1 MTAFNPRPKG
11 KKGKTS
17 LISKTRQEEL
27 RKYNSVK
34 ASKKEDMIV
43 GKFYVC
49 YFSGKRLDENT
60 DYPWHHIFGRK
71 GKLLYDYKNIFPCIH
86 DYHMEYHE
94 MPIEKLMK
102 LDWYKQFID
111 RLSRI
116 NHAAYNLELKRMNR
130 GGIIDDSQFFKMWK

>member
-1 MTAFNPRPKG
+1 
-11 KKGKTS
+11 
-17 LISKTRQEEL
+17 
-27 RKYNSVK
+27 
-34 ASKKEDMIV
+34 
-43 GKFYVC
+43 
-49 YFSGKRLDENT
+49 
-60 DYPWHHIFGRK
+60 
-71 GKLLYDYKNIFPCIH
+71 
-86 DYHMEYHE
+86 MEYHE